1 MTSIQFF
8 PKYGYDMLTDT
19 QLSRYADTLIWGVK
33 TARTRPF
40 RKGDIVLIR
49 YDAPALPLT
58 EILYTRLLEMGL
70 NPVPRI
76 TLTPTME
83 KSFYLLSTAKQ
94 VVFQPPGEREFY
106 ESIHGSIYLHAP
118 ESITHLSGADPKK
131 IGKAAV
137 ARKYIRDILNRREE
151 TGDFGWTLCM
161 LPTQELAVHA
171 GISIEEYSRQIVHA
185 CFLDQPSPAD
195 AWQAIYERSHDIK
208 AWLNSLDVAYFH
220 VESDQVD
227 LKITPGQQRK
237 WIGITGHNIPS
248 FELFMSPDWRGT
260 QGVYYANQPSY
271 RNGNYVED
279 VRMEFRDGIATNIS
293 AGKGETFVK
302 NQLAMD
308 KGASRVGE
316 FSLTD
321 KRFSKI
327 DRFMANTLFDENF
340 GGEHGN
346 CHIALGS
353 SYTDTY
359 TGNTAE
365 LTEKLKNKLGFND
378 SAMHWDLVNT
388 ERKKITAHLNT
399 GGQITI
405 YEDGQFA
412 C

>member
-1 MTSIQFF
+1 
-8 PKYGYDMLTDT
+8 
-19 QLSRYADTLIWGVK
+19 
-33 TARTRPF
+33 
-40 RKGDIVLIR
+40 
-49 YDAPALPLT
+49 
-58 EILYTRLLEMGL
+58 
-70 NPVPRI
+70 
-76 TLTPTME
+76 
-83 KSFYLLSTAKQ
+83 
-94 VVFQPPGEREFY
+94 
-106 ESIHGSIYLHAP
+106 
-118 ESITHLSGADPKK
+118 
-131 IGKAAV
+131 
-137 ARKYIRDILNRREE
+137 
-151 TGDFGWTLCM
+151 
-161 LPTQELAVHA
+161 
-171 GISIEEYSRQIVHA
+171 
-185 CFLDQPSPAD
+185 
-195 AWQAIYERSHDIK
+195 
-208 AWLNSLDVAYFH
+208 
-220 VESDQVD
+220 